1 MKNTLI
7 FVVAIIVAGSAGYA
21 LQHYLATDTAPPHDP
36 RDRFKSADANNPV
49 IGQPR
54 PEFAMADLEGA
65 VRNIRDWEGQVV
77 LLNFWATWCPPCLE
91 EIPDFIEVQEQMQDQ
106 GLQIIGIA
114 VDNEEDVRQFVDD
127 MGVNYTIMVGEYE
140 AIELSQKYGNS
151 IGGLPFSAVID
162 KNGNVTHTITGELSK
177 ERLLSILKKLGLAV

>member
-7 FVVAIIVAGSAGYA
+7 FIVAVAVAGSAGFA
-21 LQHYLATDTAPPHDP
+21 LQRYLANDTGHAGDP
-36 RDRFKSADANNPV
+36 GDRFKSMDASNPMV
-49 IGQPR
+49 GQQR
-54 PEFAMADLEGA
+54 PEFAMLDLDGEL
-65 VRNIRDWEGQVV
+65 RNIRDWDGQVV

-91 EIPDFIEVQEQMQDQ
+91 EIPDFIEVQEQMQDR

-127 MGVNYTIMVGEYE
+127 MGMNYTVMVGEYE

-151 IGGLPFSAVID
+151 IGGLPFSAIID
-162 KNGNVTHTITGELSK
+162 KNGKITHTITGELSK
-177 ERLLSILKKLGLAV
+177 KRLISILKQLGLPV